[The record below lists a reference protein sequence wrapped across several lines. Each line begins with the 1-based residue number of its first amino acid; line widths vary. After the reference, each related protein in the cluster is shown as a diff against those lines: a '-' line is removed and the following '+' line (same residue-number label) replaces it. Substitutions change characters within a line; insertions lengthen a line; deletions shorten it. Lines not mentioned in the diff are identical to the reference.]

1 MSKKT
6 NDGFSKIAKRTKRAY
21 LARLVR
27 NITIGFAVLLIVSVM
42 VGLAYIWYVD
52 QNSNVNNS
60 NVTTHSKTT
69 MPIAAT
75 PTSPAANAKEGVSIQ
90 SITSP
95 LMPGSNASVT
105 VKTNQYSKCTI
116 TVVYNKVPSTDSGL
130 TTKTA
135 DEYGMATWSWTVEGT
150 APIGKWP
157 VTVTCMW
164 NGRSAVVIGDLV
176 ITKQTN

>member
-135 DEYGMATWSWTVEGT
+135 DEYGMVTWSWTVGSSV
-150 APIGKWP
+150 PLGKWP
-157 VTVTCMW
+157 IKVTCSYGKQAGMVQ
-164 NGRSAVVIGDLV
+164 ADLV
-176 ITKQTN
+176 VAKTT